1 MHHSLEKNG
10 AIFFWRVK
18 PANPLPYILAQKVST
33 KVLMIPKGQIF
44 FCIYHVVSYFRFPSF
59 QFAITNSPCVIS
71 INIRFF
77 FFSRKWGK
85 PLIIYYLHAISYW
98 FSVSSR
104 SNVWYR
110 HFFFLVNWDLYW
122 STSFKRRNVPAHAL
136 CEHLTKVRYI
146 WSSFRRE
153 ISWSVVSNE
162 KSRRQMF

>member
-77 FFSRKWGK
+77 FFTEMGET
-85 PLIIYYLHAISYW
+85 PNHLLPACYHLLI
-98 FSVSSR
+98 FSFQQIEILIPS
-104 SNVWYR
+104 
-110 HFFFLVNWDLYW
+110 FFFLVNWDLYW